1 MQPVRVLSLGRHRN
15 RPPKSCAPGGGAF
28 EWMWCAVRHAFGFVL
43 GVLLTPALV
52 YGSAWGYVQ
61 AGQSFDGTGQAI
73 TDRTRIYG
81 AFALLAA
88 VGLVM
93 GVIIVAR
100 WASPLAS
107 LVPAFVLLG
116 VSAWFL
122 ADPGRALDLPGQ
134 VPPAG
139 DLDSGL
145 RMLLGSG
152 VYAMMGFAL
161 LMPAWAPR
169 RWGSG
174 RDEDAAG
181 IGF

>member
-1 MQPVRVLSLGRHRN
+1 M
-15 RPPKSCAPGGGAF
+15 
-28 EWMWCAVRHAFGFVL
+28 RHAIGFFL
-43 GVLLTPALV
+43 GVLLTPGLV
-52 YGSAWGYVQ
+52 YGAAWGYVQ
-61 AGQSFDGTGQAI
+61 AGQSFDGTGQEI

-100 WASPLAS
+100 WASPLVS
-107 LVPAFVLLG
+107 LVPALALLG
-116 VSAWFL
+116 FSVWFL
-122 ADPGRALDLPGQ
+122 VDPDGVLDLPGK

-139 DLDSGL
+139 DMDFGL

-152 VYAMMGFAL
+152 VYGMMGLAL

-174 RDEDAAG
+174 RDEDTGDLA
-181 IGF
+181 F

>member
-1 MQPVRVLSLGRHRN
+1 M
-15 RPPKSCAPGGGAF
+15 
-28 EWMWCAVRHAFGFVL
+28 RHAIGFVF
-43 GVLLTPALV
+43 GVLLTPGLV
-52 YGSAWGYVQ
+52 YGAAWGYVQ
-61 AGQSFDGTGQAI
+61 AGQSFDGTGQEI

-107 LVPAFVLLG
+107 LVPALALIGF
-116 VSAWFL
+116 SAWFL
-122 ADPGRALDLPGQ
+122 IDPDGVLDLPGK
-134 VPPAG
+134 VPPSG
-139 DLDSGL
+139 DMDFGL

-152 VYAMMGFAL
+152 VYGMMGLVL

-169 RWGSG
+169 RWSSG
-174 RDEDAAG
+174 RGEDASDVDFYSAASR
-181 IGF
+181 

>member
-1 MQPVRVLSLGRHRN
+1 M
-15 RPPKSCAPGGGAF
+15 
-28 EWMWCAVRHAFGFVL
+28 RHAFGFVL

-52 YGSAWGYVQ
+52 YGAAWGYVQ
-61 AGQSFDGTGQAI
+61 AGQSFDGTGQEI

-100 WASPLAS
+100 WASPLVS
-107 LVPAFVLLG
+107 LVPALALLG
-116 VSAWFL
+116 LSGYFL
-122 ADPGRALDLPGQ
+122 VDPGRVLDLPGK

-139 DLDSGL
+139 DMDFGL

-152 VYAMMGFAL
+152 IYAMMGFAL
-161 LMPAWAPR
+161 LMPTWAPR

-174 RDEDAAG
+174 RSEHDADVDFYSSMHRDRMG
-181 IGF
+181 GP

>member
-1 MQPVRVLSLGRHRN
+1 M
-15 RPPKSCAPGGGAF
+15 
-28 EWMWCAVRHAFGFVL
+28 RHAFGFVL

-52 YGSAWGYVQ
+52 YGAAWGYVQ
-61 AGQSFDGTGQAI
+61 AGQSFDGTGQEI

-100 WASPLAS
+100 WASPLVS
-107 LVPAFVLLG
+107 LIPALALLG
-116 VSAWFL
+116 FSAYFL
-122 ADPGRALDLPGQ
+122 IDPDRVLDLPGK

-139 DLDSGL
+139 DMDFGL

-152 VYAMMGFAL
+152 VFGMMGLAL
-161 LMPAWAPR
+161 LMPSWAPR
-169 RWGSG
+169 RWSPH
-174 RDEDAAG
+174 RDEDAAD
-181 IGF
+181 IDFYTALERRTSRNEP

>member
-1 MQPVRVLSLGRHRN
+1 M
-15 RPPKSCAPGGGAF
+15 
-28 EWMWCAVRHAFGFVL
+28 RHAFGFVL

-52 YGSAWGYVQ
+52 YGAAWGYVQ
-61 AGQSFDGTGQAI
+61 AGQSFDGTGQEI

-93 GVIIVAR
+93 GVVIVAR
-100 WASPLAS
+100 WASPMVS
-107 LVPAFVLLG
+107 LVPALALLAA
-116 VSAWFL
+116 SAYFL
-122 ADPGRALDLPGQ
+122 VDPGRVLDLPAK

-139 DLDSGL
+139 DMDSGL

-152 VYAMMGFAL
+152 VYGMMGFAL

-169 RWGSG
+169 RWGPDHDDDPAEAEYYSAVE
-174 RDEDAAG
+174 R
-181 IGF
+181 

>member
-1 MQPVRVLSLGRHRN
+1 M
-15 RPPKSCAPGGGAF
+15 
-28 EWMWCAVRHAFGFVL
+28 RHAFGFVL

-52 YGSAWGYVQ
+52 YGAAWGYVQ
-61 AGQSFDGTGQAI
+61 AGQSFDGTGQEI

-100 WASPLAS
+100 WASPLVS
-107 LVPAFVLLG
+107 LVPALALLG
-116 VSAWFL
+116 VSAYFL
-122 ADPGRALDLPGQ
+122 IDPGRALDLPGE

-139 DLDSGL
+139 DMDFGL

-152 VYAMMGFAL
+152 VFAMMGLAL
-161 LMPAWAPR
+161 LMPTWAPR
-169 RWGSG
+169 RWSSHS
-174 RDEDAAG
+174 DEDAADMDFYTSVERRTSRTG
-181 IGF
+181 H

>member
-1 MQPVRVLSLGRHRN
+1 M
-15 RPPKSCAPGGGAF
+15 
-28 EWMWCAVRHAFGFVL
+28 RHAFGFVL

-52 YGSAWGYVQ
+52 YGAAWGYVQ
-61 AGQSFDGTGQAI
+61 AGQSFSGTGQEI

-100 WASPLAS
+100 WASPLVS
-107 LVPAFVLLG
+107 LIPALALLG
-116 VSAWFL
+116 FSAYFL
-122 ADPGRALDLPGQ
+122 VDPERALSLPEE

-139 DLDSGL
+139 DMDFGL

-152 VYAMMGFAL
+152 VFAMMGFAL

-169 RWGSG
+169 RWSSR
-174 RDEDAAG
+174 RDEEPADADFYSAMERRPASRTG
-181 IGF
+181 PPRPGL

>member
-1 MQPVRVLSLGRHRN
+1 M
-15 RPPKSCAPGGGAF
+15 
-28 EWMWCAVRHAFGFVL
+28 RHAFGLVL

-52 YGSAWGYVQ
+52 YGAAWGYVQ
-61 AGQSFDGTGQAI
+61 AGQSFDGTGQEI

-88 VGLVM
+88 VGLVT
-93 GVIIVAR
+93 GVVIVAR
-100 WASPLAS
+100 WASPLVS
-107 LVPAFVLLG
+107 LVPALALLG
-116 VSAWFL
+116 TSAYFL
-122 ADPGRALDLPGQ
+122 VDPGHALDLPGR

-139 DLDSGL
+139 DMDFGL

-152 VYAMMGFAL
+152 VYGMMGFAL

-174 RDEDAAG
+174 RREDPADADFSSAMG
-181 IGF
+181 R

>member
-1 MQPVRVLSLGRHRN
+1 M
-15 RPPKSCAPGGGAF
+15 
-28 EWMWCAVRHAFGFVL
+28 RHAFGFVL

-52 YGSAWGYVQ
+52 YGAAWGYVQ
-61 AGQSFDGTGQAI
+61 AGQSFDGTGQEI

-100 WASPLAS
+100 WASPLVS
-107 LVPAFVLLG
+107 LVPALALLG
-116 VSAWFL
+116 FSAWFL
-122 ADPGRALDLPGQ
+122 IDPGGVLDLPGE

-139 DLDSGL
+139 DMDFGL

-152 VYAMMGFAL
+152 LYGMMGFAL
-161 LMPAWAPR
+161 LMPSWAPR

-174 RDEDAAG
+174 RSEDAADVD
-181 IGF
+181 FYSAMNR

>member
-1 MQPVRVLSLGRHRN
+1 M
-15 RPPKSCAPGGGAF
+15 
-28 EWMWCAVRHAFGFVL
+28 RHAFGFVL

-52 YGSAWGYVQ
+52 YGAAWGYVQ
-61 AGQSFDGTGQAI
+61 AGQSFDGTGQEI

-100 WASPLAS
+100 WASPLVS
-107 LVPAFVLLG
+107 LIPALALLG
-116 VSAWFL
+116 FSAYFL
-122 ADPGRALDLPGQ
+122 IDPDRVLDLPGE

-139 DLDSGL
+139 DMDFGL

-152 VYAMMGFAL
+152 VFGMMGVAL
-161 LMPAWAPR
+161 LMPTWAPR
-169 RWGSG
+169 RWSSR
-174 RDEDAAG
+174 RDEDTADMDFYSAMERRPSG
-181 IGF
+181 NGP

>member
-1 MQPVRVLSLGRHRN
+1 M
-15 RPPKSCAPGGGAF
+15 
-28 EWMWCAVRHAFGFVL
+28 RHAFGLVL

-52 YGSAWGYVQ
+52 YGAAWGYVQ
-61 AGQSFDGTGQAI
+61 AGQSFDGTGQEI

-100 WASPLAS
+100 WASPLVA
-107 LVPAFVLLG
+107 LVPALALLG
-116 VSAWFL
+116 ASAYFL
-122 ADPGRALDLPGQ
+122 ADPGRALDLPGR

-139 DLDSGL
+139 DMDFGL

-152 VYAMMGFAL
+152 VYGMMGLAL

-174 RDEDAAG
+174 RREDPADADFHSAVG
-181 IGF
+181 R

>member
-1 MQPVRVLSLGRHRN
+1 M
-15 RPPKSCAPGGGAF
+15 
-28 EWMWCAVRHAFGFVL
+28 RHAFGFVL

-52 YGSAWGYVQ
+52 YGAAWGYVQ
-61 AGQSFDGTGQAI
+61 AGQSFDGTGQEI

-100 WASPLAS
+100 WASPLVS
-107 LVPAFVLLG
+107 LVPALALLG
-116 VSAWFL
+116 ASAYFL
-122 ADPGRALDLPGQ
+122 VDPGRALDLPGR

-139 DLDSGL
+139 DMDFGL

-152 VYAMMGFAL
+152 VYGMMGLAL

-174 RDEDAAG
+174 RRESAADADFYSAVG
-181 IGF
+181 R